1 MYDVVAL
8 GKKVKFFRKQKKF
21 SQKELAKQI
30 KASQSNIS
38 NLEHGKNKFNIDK
51 LSEIAHALDVTL
63 DDLLRDSLVVHQNSN
78 KDTTIYDMELKNLI
92 ASFNNTQLLKTLH
105 FLEYYHDYK
114 LQYFKNI

>member
-38 NLEHGKNKFNIDK
+38 NLEH
-51 LSEIAHALDVTL
+51 EH
-63 DDLLRDSLVVHQNSN
+63 
-78 KDTTIYDMELKNLI
+78 
-92 ASFNNTQLLKTLH
+92 
-105 FLEYYHDYK
+105 
-114 LQYFKNI
+114 